1 MLSLVWK
8 VLIGQNI
15 RASHDLIHCMAAHSP
30 ITELDSQISG
40 LAIVKFQMRSSVR
53 SRPTIYARAWCQLWC
68 TMYSLTN
75 FLAMSFFF
83 NNLCHHHKTKKF
95 PEINMKSMVCPCSHQ
110 VLQGTCTLLYLNCT
124 CDKTTWAKYLTW
136 GTCDVWEGLWCR
148 LTFKPKFLG
157 QFFAWSHYYNKPLT
171 TIKFIKNT

>member
-40 LAIVKFQMRSSVR
+40 LVIVKFQMRSSVR

-83 NNLCHHHKTKKF
+83 SITSV
-95 PEINMKSMVCPCSHQ
+95 III
-110 VLQGTCTLLYLNCT
+110 
-124 CDKTTWAKYLTW
+124 
-136 GTCDVWEGLWCR
+136 
-148 LTFKPKFLG
+148 KPKSFLKSTWNRW
-157 QFFAWSHYYNKPLT
+157 FVHALIRYYRGHVLYCTWTVPVTKLHEQST
-171 TIKFIKNT
+171 

>member
-1 MLSLVWK
+1 MWSLVWK

-53 SRPTIYARAWCQLWC
+53 SRPTINARAWCQLWC
-68 TMYSLTN
+68 TMYSLAN

-95 PEINMKSMVCPCSHQ
+95 PEINMKSDGLSMLSSGITGDMYCT
-110 VLQGTCTLLYLNCT
+110 VLELYLWQNYVSKVT
-124 CDKTTWAKYLTW
+124 NMRY
-136 GTCDVWEGLWCR
+136 LWCR

-171 TIKFIKNT
+171 TVKFIKNT